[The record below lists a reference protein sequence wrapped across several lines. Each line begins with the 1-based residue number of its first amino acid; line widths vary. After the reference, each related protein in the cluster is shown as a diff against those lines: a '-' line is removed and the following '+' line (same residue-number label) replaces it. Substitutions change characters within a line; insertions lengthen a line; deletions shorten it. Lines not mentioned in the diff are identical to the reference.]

1 MYLFSSFPLLKWMNT
16 ARPHAPL
23 AHSSPIAPARSSSR
37 HAGLRLATVFFLLVL
52 LIAGTA
58 PFMTGSALASGTT
71 LYVSPLGGS
80 AGPCS
85 LTAPCDLT
93 RALSIASSG
102 DTIGITGNVQGNINL
117 GAFSN
122 LTLEGVSAGAR
133 LGPAN
138 SAYSTITIPSGTVAT
153 IENLIVLPGV
163 PEYGGA
169 IYNSGRVNLVD
180 ATIGQSLSS
189 HLTTTPG
196 ASFGGGIYNAGNAS
210 AVVVGST
217 IAGITAQPF
226 SLAITPSGLEQG
238 VGILNDGSMTV
249 RNSTIAD
256 NIIGTGTV
264 FQYPLM
270 QGGGIFN
277 GGSLT
282 LLDSTVAGT
291 ALSIVN
297 GASPTVV
304 GGGIYNVGT
313 MTMVASTIAGNL
325 SGPGATGATIS
336 GAGIYSDPLS
346 SGSYPGVA
354 AAASIVAG
362 NGPSGTQN
370 CASGGVVSVLDSLGF
385 NVTNTPA
392 AQCGLTM
399 TNDQPNSSPDLG
411 SLSNNGGTAYTMLPG
426 STGSGNYVI
435 PADMAVA
442 SPFSG
447 SSYTLCPG
455 YDERGY
461 VRPAPGESQCSVG
474 AVEPGSSPPAP
485 PQITSAAATTFTVGS
500 QGTFTVAA
508 TGVPSGPTLTLSDG
522 GATLPS
528 GVTFHDNGNGTATL
542 AGTPAAGTGKVYTFT
557 ITASNGV
564 SPSAVQ
570 TFTLT
575 VNQAPAITSA
585 ASTTF
590 TVGSRGTFTVAAS
603 GFPAGAALTL
613 SDGGATLPSG
623 VTFHDNGNGT
633 ATLAGTPAAGI
644 GKVYTFTITASNGVS
659 PSAVQTFTLTCALQG
674 VVLSV
679 QVRPTAA
686 VLGSPVTITAAVASN
701 TGGGS
706 TPTGTVSFA
715 DAPIAGCQDVPL
727 VRGTATCTTSGLPLG
742 TDHIHATYSGN
753 SLFAAAVAAAT
764 VEVVAPASASASVP
778 VPATGVG
785 PTLWPSVLLGL
796 LLALGGVMVVRRRIP
811 RVTRDRSR
819 KL

>member
-575 VNQAPAITSA
+575 
-585 ASTTF
+585 
-590 TVGSRGTFTVAAS
+590 
-603 GFPAGAALTL
+603 
-613 SDGGATLPSG
+613 
-623 VTFHDNGNGT
+623 
-633 ATLAGTPAAGI
+633 
-644 GKVYTFTITASNGVS
+644 
-659 PSAVQTFTLTCALQG
+659 CALQG